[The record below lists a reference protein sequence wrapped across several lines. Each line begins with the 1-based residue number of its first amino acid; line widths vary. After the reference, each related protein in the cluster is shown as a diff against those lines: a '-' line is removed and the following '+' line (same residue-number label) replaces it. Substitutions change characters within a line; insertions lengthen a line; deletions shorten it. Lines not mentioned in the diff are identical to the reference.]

1 VYKHDSVNG
10 SQRRLF
16 FSGCL
21 AFDHAGPGQHMSPVR
36 DVAALLVFLGWLLL
50 SSLAA
55 ADVVVD
61 QSLMLGQSVEGNS
74 HFLDD
79 RSSNFAVHIEKGF
92 VKLNLIDRIDLTEGS
107 SLSSSMCIFSD
118 MGKGEYRVSASSWH
132 ELHDGQMVFR
142 SDGNAIPYAMSIGG
156 GLFETGNGAFQSS
169 TRGAADLSCLTG
181 DQSSLTLS
189 VDSSLL
195 PDLWRG
201 SYTDTITLL
210 VHPE

>member
-1 VYKHDSVNG
+1 MNRYDLLKG

-21 AFDHAGPGQHMSPVR
+21 HFNYASRVQGMDPVR
-36 DVAALLVFLGWLLL
+36 YAAVMILAAGWLCL
-50 SSLAA
+50 SSIAV
-55 ADVVVD
+55 ADVLVD

-74 HFLDD
+74 HLLSD

-92 VKLNLIDRIDLTEGS
+92 VKLNLADRIDLTEGS
-107 SLSSSMCIFSD
+107 SLSSSLCFYSD

-142 SDGNAIPYAMSIGG
+142 SESDDIPYAMTIGG
-156 GLFETGNGAFQSS
+156 DYLDTGNDAHQSS
-169 TRGAADLSCLTG
+169 SLGAPDRSCLTG
-181 DQSSLTLS
+181 DQASLTLS
-189 VDSSLL
+189 VDRSLL